1 MSGLKA
7 IIDKKWAGSGRCKN
21 HIPIYYKIPQ
31 ICNIINFLSHV
42 LSPPV
47 SDPVDSDRLNDQFT
61 WALHPSPD
69 VATDGLDPWKF
80 AFRRNY

>member
-1 MSGLKA
+1 MTKSGQGVVGVKT
-7 IIDKKWAGSGRCKN
+7 ISQYITEI
-21 HIPIYYKIPQ
+21 H

-42 LSPPV
+42 MSPPV

>member
-1 MSGLKA
+1 MTKSGQGVVGVKT
-7 IIDKKWAGSGRCKN
+7 ISQYITKTK
-21 HIPIYYKIPQ
+21 

-42 LSPPV
+42 MSPPV